1 MLFRL
6 SILGLVTET
15 LHTLGEF
22 LNGPN
27 LVSVIMTGFR
37 DCPQSQRLLVLYQ
50 HCCNSI
56 NDIYI
61 TPLSG
66 VPLEKSIVS
75 QLVKKFPTL
84 YEKPTFFNLVYKIP
98 PPLTVVRQL
107 KPIYTL
113 PFYC

>member
-1 MLFRL
+1 MLFHL

-56 NDIYI
+56 NDRNSMGDYIYI
-61 TPLSG
+61 YIYIYIYN
-66 VPLEKSIVS
+66 SIERS
-75 QLVKKFPTL
+75 PS
-84 YEKPTFFNLVYKIP
+84 
-98 PPLTVVRQL
+98 
-107 KPIYTL
+107 
-113 PFYC
+113 